1 MIGKQYT
8 LEFDYV
14 DEVYM
19 DVVGFEGLYK
29 VSNYGNV
36 LGLKKGKFLKPDT
49 DKDGYKIIALS
60 KRPLQK
66 KFKVHRLVYYTFFPD
81 ADRTKQINHLDK
93 NKANNKLWN
102 LETVT
107 LRENNTH
114 RFADKSTSSR
124 YRGVTRD
131 ERYGVWRAQVQIN
144 KVKKH
149 LGHFNCETAAYF
161 AYLKALN
168 QSEITNKY
176 A

>member
-1 MIGKQYT
+1 MSEKQYT

-14 DEVYM
+14 EEVYM
-19 DVVGFEGLYK
+19 DVLGFEGLYK

-36 LGLKKGKFLKPDT
+36 LGLKKGKILKPDT
-49 DKDGYKIIALS
+49 DKDGYKIITLS

-66 KFKVHRLVYYTFFPD
+66 KFKVHRLVYYTFVPD
-81 ADRTKQINHLDK
+81 GERDKQINHLDK
-93 NKANNKLWN
+93 DKANNKLSN

-114 RFADKSTSSR
+114 RFADKKTSSK

-131 ERYGVWRAQVQIN
+131 ERYNVWRAQIQVN

-149 LGHFNCETAAYF
+149 LGQFKTEEEAYE
-161 AYLKALN
+161 AYLKALKQAN
-168 QSEITNKY
+168 LTNKY